1 MHMIVIIFVL
11 PDCNYDSTHSA
22 NPTKQAMNTK
32 KLSHSLGLAA
42 LLAASLAIAQ
52 PTHDHSGQGNDTL
65 KDTRV
70 LVAYPE
76 AMKAHTLTSM
86 REHLLIIS
94 QLQSAL
100 AAEKYDEAARL
111 AEFKLGMSS
120 LGDHNAHE
128 SSKFMPKGMQ
138 DIGTLMHRSA
148 SQFAIEAQNAGAT
161 GDGKKALAA
170 LSKVTQACV
179 ACHVGYRL
187 Q

>member
-1 MHMIVIIFVL
+1 V
-11 PDCNYDSTHSA
+11 
-22 NPTKQAMNTK
+22 
-32 KLSHSLGLAA
+32 AA
-42 LLAASLAIAQ
+42 LLTASLAIAQ
-52 PTHDHSGQGNDTL
+52 HTHDHSSDG
-65 KDTRV
+65 KDAPKDARE

-76 AMKAHTLTSM
+76 AMKAHTLTRM

-100 AAEKYDEAARL
+100 AAEKFDEAARL

-120 LGDHNAHE
+120 LGEHNAHE

-138 DIGTLMHRSA
+138 DVGTLMHRSA
-148 SQFAIEAQNAGAT
+148 SQFAIEAQNAGTT

-179 ACHVGYRL
+179 ACHASYRL